1 MTDKAIRAW
10 KDPKFRA
17 ELSADDKA
25 GMPENPA
32 GQPLDEMSDEDAESV
47 SGGVSL
53 PTQSGGNVCTLTT
66 ECPILS
72 VCCASQ
78 A

>member
-1 MTDKAIRAW
+1 MTDKQIRAW

-17 ELSADDKA
+17 EMSADDKA
-25 GMPENPA
+25 GLPDNPA
-32 GQPLDEMSDEDAESV
+32 GQPIDEMNDEDLDSV
-47 SGGVSL
+47 AGGGL

-66 ECPILS
+66 ECPVLS

-78 A
+78 S